1 LKHKIV
7 IRLDIFRIIV
17 AVVVCAVL
25 FFVTASV
32 FAGYGE
38 KKEQIVS
45 YSQTLEKNMT
55 FAQFQA
61 YIMKNQPFPLQLKN
75 GKPPYVQY
83 IKASN
88 TYFVKLLGT
97 DNRSLQQWRYSK
109 TTGLLTIFTTATG
122 KVWSDESFK
131 KMQSILV
138 SLSKL

>member
-7 IRLDIFRIIV
+7 IRLDVVRVIV
-17 AVVVCAVL
+17 AVIVCAVL
-25 FFVTASV
+25 FFTVATA

-61 YIMKNQPFPLQLKN
+61 YIMKNQPFPLQLKDN
-75 GKPPYVQY
+75 KPPFVQY
-83 IKASN
+83 LKASN
-88 TYFVKLLGT
+88 MYFVKLLGV

-109 TTGLLTIFTTATG
+109 TTGLLTIFTPATG
-122 KVWSDESFK
+122 KMWSDESFK
-131 KMQSILV
+131 KMQSILA

>member
-1 LKHKIV
+1 MKKRIEVVRIV
-7 IRLDIFRIIV
+7 V
-17 AVVVCAVL
+17 AAIVCAVL
-25 FFVTASV
+25 FFTIATA

-45 YSQTLEKNMT
+45 YSQTIDKNMT

-61 YIMKNQPFPLQLKN
+61 YIMKNQPFPLQLKS
-75 GKPPYVQY
+75 GKPPFVQY
-83 IKASN
+83 VKATN
-88 TYFVKLLGT
+88 TYFVKLLGA

-138 SLSKL
+138 SISKL

>member
-1 LKHKIV
+1 MKHKIV
-7 IRLDIFRIIV
+7 RIEVVRIV
-17 AVVVCAVL
+17 VASIICAVL

-45 YSQTLEKNMT
+45 YSQTLDKNMT

-83 IKASN
+83 LKASN
-88 TYFVKLLGT
+88 MYFVKLLGT
-97 DNRSLQQWRYSK
+97 DNRSLHQWRYEK
-109 TTGLLTIFTTATG
+109 TTGRLTIFTTSTG
-122 KVWSDESFK
+122 KVWSDASFK
-131 KMQSILV
+131 KMQAILA